1 MASRQKALSQSSS
14 EVLVLG
20 TIFGPPPI
28 LPGED
33 ASAYEALL
41 GPVSADVKP
50 TDIIEKIWVRDVVD
64 RTWEILRLRR
74 IKTGFA
80 SRTMAQ
86 TLSKFI
92 HGFVHE
98 HPQFPENAST
108 ARSDGFRDL
117 LAQRWV
123 MKDPGV
129 VGWVNELEA
138 NGYISINEVMAS
150 VFERELS
157 RIERV
162 DRLITVAEDRRNSVL
177 REIERRRAMF
187 AQSLRSGYKR
197 SKTQSLRSSSHK
209 RSHRQIR
216 PTKTLHDDLTSTQRQ
231 SRQCPG
237 EYRSKNTAR
246 QIRASQNARRH
257 GLSVSVL
264 TDPLLSQDAETLA
277 HELAGEGASAALL
290 EPARRAAEAQIDL
303 IRIRRARHDFFVRK
317 LKEPKLT
324 PDPPPEIPQHTALDR
339 YERRALSRRKFA
351 IRDLDTLRRQQ
362 AT

>member
-41 GPVSADVKP
+41 GRVSADVKP
-50 TDIIEKIWVRDVVD
+50 TDILEKIWVRDVVD

-123 MKDPGV
+123 MRDPGV

-187 AQSLRSGYKR
+187 AQSLRSGIQKV
-197 SKTQSLRSSSHK
+197 
-209 RSHRQIR
+209 
-216 PTKTLHDDLTSTQRQ
+216 
-231 SRQCPG
+231 
-237 EYRSKNTAR
+237 E
-246 QIRASQNARRH
+246 
-257 GLSVSVL
+257 
-264 TDPLLSQDAETLA
+264 DAEFKVIESQA
-277 HELAGEGASAALL
+277 
-290 EPARRAAEAQIDL
+290 
-303 IRIRRARHDFFVRK
+303 
-317 LKEPKLT
+317 
-324 PDPPPEIPQHTALDR
+324 IPQTNKANKN
-339 YERRALSRRKFA
+339 AA
-351 IRDLDTLRRQQ
+351 
-362 AT
+362 